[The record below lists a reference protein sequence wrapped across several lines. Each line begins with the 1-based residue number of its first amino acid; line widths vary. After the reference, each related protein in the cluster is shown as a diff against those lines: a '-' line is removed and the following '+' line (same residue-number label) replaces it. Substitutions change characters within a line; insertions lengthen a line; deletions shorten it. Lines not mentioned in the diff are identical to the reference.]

1 MVTMR
6 YFKDVKYMNELD
18 VIGSILDKNIIYYG
32 QRELPQCEFLNPNEI
47 GLFPTLHFPKVSEK
61 PEKRMVQ
68 DGNYE
73 YFINV
78 MADMIQKYIPEIE
91 RKVELK

>member
-1 MVTMR
+1 MATIR

-18 VIGSILDKNIIYYG
+18 VIGSIPNKDIIHYG
-32 QRELPQCEFLNPNEI
+32 QRELPQCKFLNPNEM
-47 GLFPTLHFPKVSEK
+47 GLFTTLHFPKVSEK

-73 YFINV
+73 HFINV
-78 MADMIQKYIPEIE
+78 MTDMIQKYIPEIE
-91 RKVELK
+91 RKVE